1 MREKVEKTKE
11 GQGTQ
16 KRRNKENGGAKV
28 KQIMDGARWWWVAL
42 MEART
47 GPGGALTPRLD
58 GTGPAC
64 STDGPPVRST
74 PVSRQVLPPVLQP
87 L

>member
-1 MREKVEKTKE
+1 MQKKVKGHKK
-11 GQGTQ
+11 

-28 KQIMDGARWWWVAL
+28 KQIMDGARWWVAL

-64 STDGPPVRST
+64 STDGPPSD
-74 PVSRQVLPPVLQP
+74 P
-87 L
+87 LN